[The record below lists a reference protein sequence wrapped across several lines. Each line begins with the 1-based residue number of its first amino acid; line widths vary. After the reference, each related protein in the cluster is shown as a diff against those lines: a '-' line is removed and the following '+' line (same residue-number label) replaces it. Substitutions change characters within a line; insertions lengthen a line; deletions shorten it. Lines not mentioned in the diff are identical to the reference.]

1 MEENNYRP
9 GDHYVICDVCG
20 FKVRSSET
28 RMRWDNLR
36 VCLKDWETRHPQDLV
51 RGRRD
56 RQRVTNPRPEAVDT
70 FISPGD
76 VTADD
81 L

>member
-1 MEENNYRP
+1 MS
-9 GDHYVICDVCG
+9 GDYYVICDVCG
-20 FKVRSSET
+20 FRYRARET

-36 VCLKDWETRHPQDLV
+36 VCDADFETRHPQDFV
-51 RGRRD
+51 KGKRD
-56 RQRVTNPRPEAVDT
+56 KQRVDNARPEPPDT
-70 FISPGD
+70 FLDVGD

>member
-1 MEENNYRP
+1 MQDVYRP

-20 FKVRSSET
+20 FKMRASET

-36 VCLKDWETRHPQDLV
+36 VCTRDWEPRHPQDFV
-51 RGRRD
+51 RSKRD
-56 RQRVTNPRPEAVDT
+56 KMSVPNPRPEATDT
-70 FISPGD
+70 FVDVGD
-76 VTADD
+76 VTASD